1 MNKSAILSTV
11 VLWVSVVTTGVI
23 YALLTETAHYN
34 SALFTALV
42 GTGTVDSHSPI
53 NNPASS
59 SSLYDT
65 FDSLPLITLPVL
77 IKLAVLKFRLTEFL
91 ASTKVALL
99 FCVGVCLATSLP
111 PATDCEICM
120 RASTAGWLAQLL

>member
-23 YALLTETAHYN
+23 YALLTATALDN
-34 SALFTALV
+34 CALLTALV
-42 GTGTVDSHSPI
+42 GTHS
-53 NNPASS
+53 ASS

-77 IKLAVLKFRLTEFL
+77 IKLAVLKFRLTELL